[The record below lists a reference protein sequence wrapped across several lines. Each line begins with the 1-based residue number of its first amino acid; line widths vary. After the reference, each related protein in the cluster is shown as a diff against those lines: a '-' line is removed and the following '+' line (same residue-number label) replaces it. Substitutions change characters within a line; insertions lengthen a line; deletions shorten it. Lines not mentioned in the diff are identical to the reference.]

1 MSFKV
6 LVTDYVWPSVEP
18 ERAVLA
24 KIGAELVVAPDGEEN
39 TLAALAKDVDGIL
52 TCFAQVTDKVVR
64 AAENCVV
71 IGRYGVGVDNIA
83 VDTAT
88 ELGIAVT
95 YVPDYCVDEVSDPCY
110 GAVARL
116 ESPHI
121 PLQQLGQG
129 RGLGQRTAYDANYA
143 AARQETRRCWPR
155 QDRQGRVRE
164 GAGVRLRCT
173 DLRSLHLR

>member
-1 MSFKV
+1 MPFKV

-24 KIGAELVVAPDGEEN
+24 KIGAELIVAPDGEED

-95 YVPDYCVDEVSDPCY
+95 YVPDYCVDEVSDHVMGLLLDWNRRISSSTTRSRARA
-110 GAVARL
+110 GA
-116 ESPHI
+116 
-121 PLQQLGQG
+121 
-129 RGLGQRTAYDANYA
+129 AY
-143 AARQETRRCWPR
+143 
-155 QDRQGRVRE
+155 
-164 GAGVRLRCT
+164 RLRCE
-173 DLRSLHLR
+173 LCGCAARN